1 MINSNMRMYDY
12 YLFSEPD
19 DYGQT
24 ILIKNDD
31 GTPKIQGQVKL
42 SVTNT
47 SKSIQDNI
55 NYLNASYIALTHD
68 KDISDRYVIQYGN
81 ERLKVLYVTPTR
93 FKQVFLA
100 TYE

>member
-12 YLFSEPD
+12 YLFSEKNEF
-19 DYGQT
+19 GQRT
-24 ILIKNDD
+24 LIKGED
-31 GTPKIQGQVKL
+31 GKPLVQGQVKL
-42 SVTNT
+42 SITDT
-47 SKSIQDNI
+47 SKAVQDNI
-55 NYLNASYIALTHD
+55 KYLNSSYIALTRD
-68 KDISDRYVIQYGN
+68 KQINDSYVIQYGN